1 MRESTDKRGDHLLF
15 DCTVGIKKNN
25 SNIDQIGQDFGHDW
39 MRLDENWTKSSFILD
54 GTLKINE
61 FMVAWEKCSVS
72 LKFCPALTQNNLYN
86 KFCTKA
92 CVKVYTVIPTAP
104 ASAREPLINSPR
116 YSDSEVGE

>member
-1 MRESTDKRGDHLLF
+1 MATIF

-92 CVKVYTVIPTAP
+92 ALSKNMEFVLYFLRSDLQISNGKKPT
-104 ASAREPLINSPR
+104 RSP
-116 YSDSEVGE
+116 GF